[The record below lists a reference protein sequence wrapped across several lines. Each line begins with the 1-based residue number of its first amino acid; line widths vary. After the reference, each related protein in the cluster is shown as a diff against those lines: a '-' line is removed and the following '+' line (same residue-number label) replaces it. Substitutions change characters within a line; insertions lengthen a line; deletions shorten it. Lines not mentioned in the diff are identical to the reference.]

1 MFRLRPFFILK
12 QSEFFMVT
20 DFTKGNVGAALI
32 SFAFPLFLANVLQSL
47 YSVAD
52 MMIVGRLVG
61 SAGLAGVDN
70 AARICFLVTSLAG
83 GVTTG
88 GAVLVAQMKG
98 AGDERGVRESVGTL
112 LSLSAIASLIL
123 TVVCL
128 AVGETVMRA
137 MRVPEGAM
145 QYALDYFRI
154 LSLGTVFVFGYNA
167 VSAIMRGLGDS
178 KSPLVFVAVSVV
190 LNVGLD
196 LAFIG
201 PLHLGTAGAALATV
215 LSEAVSFAIALA
227 RLKRGG
233 YPFDF
238 RLRSFRPI
246 PRLTRAI
253 LKTGIP
259 SALQMAVLNLSYLL
273 VNGMQNGFGVEV
285 AAASGIGIKV
295 NTIAVMPCW
304 AIGQAVTTMCA
315 QNIGAGDFVRVKKTA
330 RAGIAAAVAVSAVT
344 MIAVQ
349 IWMKPLVGLFNTD
362 PAVVALGCRY
372 LRICCSANLFAYA
385 AMFVLDS
392 LATGAGDTVFAMAN
406 SLVHSVAM
414 RLSFSALFCFA
425 FGMGYE
431 GIWWGESLSPIVP
444 CAVAFAYYLS
454 GIWKKRRLF

>member
-1 MFRLRPFFILK
+1 
-12 QSEFFMVT
+12 MVT
-20 DFTKGNVGAALI
+20 DFTKGNVGAALAR
-32 SFAFPLFLANVLQSL
+32 FAFPLFLANVLQSL

-52 MMIVGRLVG
+52 MMIVGRLIG

-83 GVTTG
+83 GITTG

-112 LSLSAIASLIL
+112 LSLSAIVSLVL
-123 TVVCL
+123 TVACL
-128 AVGETVMRA
+128 VAGEPVMRA
-137 MRVPEGAM
+137 MRVPEDAM
-145 QYALDYFRI
+145 RYALDYFRI
-154 LSLGTVFVFGYNA
+154 VSLGTVFVFGYNA
-167 VSAIMRGLGDS
+167 VSATMRALGDS

-190 LNVGLD
+190 LNVALD
-196 LAFIG
+196 LVFIG
-201 PLHLGTAGAALATV
+201 PLRMGTAGAALATV
-215 LSEAVSFAIALA
+215 LSQIVSFAIALI

-238 RLRSFRPI
+238 RPKSFRPV

-253 LKTGIP
+253 LKTGLP

-273 VNGMQNGFGVEV
+273 VNGMQNGFGVAV

-304 AIGQAVTTMCA
+304 AIGQAVMTMCA
-315 QNIGAGDFVRVKKTA
+315 QNIGAGDFARVKKIA
-330 RAGIAAAVAVSAVT
+330 RTGIFAAMAVSAVT

-349 IWMKPLVGLFNTD
+349 LWTEPLVGLFNAD
-362 PAVVALGCRY
+362 PAVVALCCRY

-385 AMFVLDS
+385 TMFVLDS

-406 SLVHSVAM
+406 ALVHSVAM
-414 RLSFSALFCFA
+414 RLSMSALFCFA
-425 FGMGYE
+425 LGMGYE
-431 GIWWGESLSPIVP
+431 GVWWGEALSPVVP
-444 CAVAFAYYLS
+444 CAVALAYYLA
-454 GIWKKRRLF
+454 GIWKKRRLV